1 MLNFD
6 RLGVQLRERR
16 GLRLLRKA
24 DALPLHEVAAASLPS
39 PFVAVVDCGDG
50 RATLL
55 LVGVQHEV
63 ALGGVECVRS
73 GMSAGSVLKNG
84 GVLYTGTI
92 FYVNEIS
99 GCGGFY
105 SGEAA
110 TARYDIITEPGTL
123 RQFERFEARASEES
137 TLVYRC
143 HFIQREF
150 RQ

>member
-1 MLNFD
+1 ML
-6 RLGVQLRERR
+6 R
-16 GLRLLRKA
+16 
-24 DALPLHEVAAASLPS
+24 HS
-39 PFVAVVDCGDG
+39 PFIVGRGCGNG
-50 RATLL
+50 TAILV

-63 ALGGVECVRS
+63 ALGGVECVIS
-73 GMSAGSVLKNG
+73 GMSGSVVKNG
-84 GVLYTGTI
+84 GALYTAATI
-92 FYVNEIS
+92 TYVNEIS

-105 SGEAA
+105 LGEAA
-110 TARYDIITEPGTL
+110 TARYNIITEPGTL